1 MSYPISRR
9 GFVGGALAGLGDFA
23 FLGGLPHLSAAD
35 ARVNPKVVQLSPDV
49 EPLVRLIEETPR
61 NKLLQ
66 AAAERVRGGTSYQQM
81 LAALMLAGVRGIKP
95 RPVGFKFH
103 AVLVV
108 HSAHLATLAAEDRDR
123 WLPLFWA
130 LDNYKV
136 SQAANKSEGGWM
148 MPPVDEAKLPPAHQA
163 RARFIE
169 AMDAWDEEGADVAV
183 TAFGRAAGV
192 DEVFEVL
199 HRYGARDFR
208 DIGHKA
214 IYVANARRT
223 INTIGWRHAEPIL
236 RSLAFALLEHE
247 GDSPAKRDADADRPY
262 RQNTERLAK
271 IEPKWQ
277 EGKASPEAAA
287 DLLAT
292 LRTATPADAPQK
304 VVDLLA
310 NGVSPASVWDGL
322 FLGAG
327 ELLMRQPGIVGL
339 HCVTTTNALHFAY
352 QNCSDA
358 KNRQLMMLQNA
369 AFLTLFLKAMAGRGK
384 VGDGKLDALKPE
396 ELETKEGE
404 RVAEVFADVSKDR
417 TRAARKALTLLEI
430 EDDAPREML
439 VAARRLIFTKG
450 RDSHDYKFSSA
461 VLEDFFHVTPRWRNL
476 FLASGLFWLRGA
488 GEPDNDL
495 SGRARAALA
504 KG

>member
-1 MSYPISRR
+1 
-9 GFVGGALAGLGDFA
+9 
-23 FLGGLPHLSAAD
+23 
-35 ARVNPKVVQLSPDV
+35 
-49 EPLVRLIEETPR
+49 
-61 NKLLQ
+61 
-66 AAAERVRGGTSYQQM
+66 
-81 LAALMLAGVRGIKP
+81 
-95 RPVGFKFH
+95 
-103 AVLVV
+103 
-108 HSAHLATLAAEDRDR
+108 
-123 WLPLFWA
+123 
-130 LDNYKV
+130 
-136 SQAANKSEGGWM
+136 M

-183 TAFGRAAGV
+183 TAFGRAAGA

-262 RQNTERLAK
+262 RQNTERLGK
-271 IEPKWQ
+271 ISPKWQ
-277 EGKASPEAAA
+277 EGKAAPEAAA

-352 QNCSDA
+352 QNCSDP

-369 AFLTLFLKAMAGRGK
+369 AFLTLFLKAMGSRGK

-396 ELETKEGE
+396 DLEGKEGE

-417 TRAARKALTLLEI
+417 TRAARKALTLLET
-430 EDDAPREML
+430 EDDAPREIL
-439 VAARRLIFTKG
+439 AAARRLIFTKG

-461 VLEDFFHVTPRWRNL
+461 VLEDFHNVTPRWRNL

-495 SGRARAALA
+495 IGRARAALA